1 MKFSLKQAAEET
13 GLSKTTIFRSI
24 KSGRLSAIKD
34 DNNRYTIEASEL
46 FRVFQR
52 NSTCNV
58 TVEQHE
64 TKNVTPET
72 AIETVKIQ
80 LENDALKR
88 ELEILKA
95 IIEDLRKDRDDWKN
109 QAAIIKTITNMREKK
124 GFWSIFRKQ

>member
-24 KSGRLSAIKD
+24 KSGLLSAIKD

-58 TVEQHE
+58 TVEQYE
-64 TKNVTPET
+64 TENVTHET

-88 ELEILKA
+88 EIEILKA

-109 QAAIIKTITNMREKK
+109 QATIIKTITDMREKK
-124 GFWSIFRKQ
+124 GFWSIFKK

>member
-34 DNNRYTIEASEL
+34 DRNRYTIEASEL

-52 NSTCNV
+52 NRNCNV
-58 TVEQHE
+58 TVERYAPE
-64 TKNVTPET
+64 DVAPET
-72 AIETVKIQ
+72 PLETVKIK
-80 LENDALKR
+80 LENDTLKR
-88 ELEILKA
+88 ELETLKA

-109 QAAIIKTITNMREKK
+109 QATIIRTITDMRQKK
-124 GFWSIFRKQ
+124 SFWSIFNKQ